1 MQKQAREKLE
11 KELEKRTAELA
22 TISEQL
28 HQEIV
33 EHQRVIVEHQ
43 QAEKSLRDRE
53 ARLRAI
59 IDTAVDAIITIDERG
74 LIQSTNPATEKMFG
88 YTTTELIGQ
97 NVSTLMPSPYREEHD
112 GYLMR
117 YLQTGVKRIIGIGR
131 EVSGRRKDGTV
142 FPVELAVSEMHA
154 DGGRFTGILHDATRR
169 KELERE
175 ILEIADLEQERIGQD
190 LHDNVGQELTAL
202 GLLTDALL
210 ESIREHSPAD
220 LDLTR
225 KISQGLRALARA
237 SSSDLS
243 GPGCGGS
250 GYSRIEGC
258 PCGPGGSCRREPR
271 RPLHLP
277 LR

>member
-1 MQKQAREKLE
+1 MLVDPPDRPLLHLGQPHRRRCPDFHDVTAQKQAREKLE

-33 EHQRVIVEHQ
+33 EHQRVILGHQ

-88 YTTTELIGQ
+88 YTSTELIGR

-117 YLQTGVKRIIGIGR
+117 YLQTGEKRIIGIGR

-154 DGGRFTGILHDATRR
+154 DGGRFTGILHDTTRR
-169 KELERE
+169 KKLERE
-175 ILEIADLEQERIGQD
+175 ILEIAGLEQNRIGQD
-190 LHDNVGQELTAL
+190 LHDNVGT
-202 GLLTDALL
+202 GTDGT
-210 ESIREHSPAD
+210 RFAD
-220 LDLTR
+220 RCFTR
-225 KISQGLRALARA
+225 VYPRAFA
-237 SSSDLS
+237 S
-243 GPGCGGS
+243 GS
-250 GYSRIEGC
+250 GC
-258 PCGPGGSCRREPR
+258 DP
-271 RPLHLP
+271 
-277 LR
+277 